1 MKNLKIE
8 ELIKYDTP
16 ALTSIIE
23 YWKDYETETVLLS
36 IAELNRREYKLP
48 ENILKKQNLFFNNN
62 NISNLE
68 ETLKIYF
75 KEKGVNSYKE
85 YFNNK
90 FPNLNYK
97 IKNNGGIRTASNK
110 NIEYIISNPTNI
122 SSAGKSLKAIVYSS
136 LILMGCFFIGLLI
149 AFNTNNTKTLRN
161 IYVFIG
167 FASIILNIIILVS
180 LYNAGDSLE
189 NSVKINP
196 NQVDVDNDLENNEPK
211 TPSF

>member
-36 IAELNRREYKLP
+36 FAELNRREYKLP
-48 ENILKKQNLFFNNN
+48 DNILKKQNLFFNNN

>member
-1 MKNLKIE
+1 MKKLKIE
-8 ELIKYDTP
+8 ELIKYDAF

-75 KEKGVNSYKE
+75 EEKGVNSYKE

-97 IKNNGGIRTASNK
+97 TKNNGGIRTNSNN
-110 NIEYIISNPTNI
+110 NIEYIIANPTNI

-136 LILMGCFFIGLLI
+136 LILMGCFFIGLLV
-149 AFNTNNTKTLRN
+149 AFNTSSAKTLKN
-161 IYVFIG
+161 TYILIG

-180 LYNAGDSLE
+180 LYNAGDNLE
-189 NSVKINP
+189 NSVKISDKEEN
-196 NQVDVDNDLENNEPK
+196 LEENKINSEQK
-211 TPSF
+211 KPSF